1 MTSFSFYDDII
12 PRCTLFKLQ
21 EPLEVFGS
29 EPLALGGVEVEES
42 LHLDHSHVI
51 RLPGHVTLT

>member
-42 LHLDHSHVI
+42 LHLDHMT
-51 RLPGHVTLT
+51 VT